1 MTFALIDGNSFYCS
15 CERVFDPS
23 LERRPVIVLS
33 NNDGCAVARTPEA
46 KALGIRMGEPFFK
59 IRDLCKREG
68 VAVFSSNYTLYG
80 DMSWRMNEVYRRFTP
95 NVEIYSIDESFLD
108 LSGFER
114 RDIDAYARDLRST
127 VRQWVGIPTC
137 VGIGPTKT
145 LAKLANRIAKAV
157 PDLGGVCD
165 LTDEDVRAHWLVRWP
180 VEDVWGI
187 GRASAAKLDRL
198 GLESVADLKDMDLRL
213 ARQLMTVVGEK
224 IVHELRGMSC
234 MPLELVAP
242 QQKGCAVT
250 RMFSGRVTELSAM
263 LEAVATHASR
273 LGEKLRKQGLGTD
286 YVTVFYHTS
295 SHDTERP
302 QRSVSTTVKL
312 IEATND
318 TTILVKA
325 AEAGARQIWR
335 DGYLYSKCG
344 VVTVD
349 LVAMDRAQRPLFG
362 GFDHDRGGRLMIAMD
377 AANARFGRGTVT
389 LAAAG
394 IKKRWETKFKMS
406 SPHYTTRMADL
417 PRIGC

>member
-15 CERVFDPS
+15 CERVFDPR
-23 LERRPVIVLS
+23 LEGRPVIVLS
-33 NNDGCAVARTPEA
+33 NNDGCAVARTAEA

-108 LSGFER
+108 VSGFEHK
-114 RDIDAYARDLRST
+114 DLIAYARDLRST

-157 PDLGGVCD
+157 PELGGVCD
-165 LTDEDVRAHWLVRWP
+165 LTDEDIRAHWLVRWP

-198 GLESVADLKDMDLRL
+198 GLESVADLKDMDLRQ
-213 ARQLMTVVGEK
+213 ARQLLTVVGEK
-224 IVHELRGMSC
+224 IVHELRGTSC
-234 MPLELVAP
+234 LPLELVAP

-250 RMFSGRVTELSAM
+250 RHFAGRVTELREM
-263 LEAVATHASR
+263 LEAVASHASR
-273 LGEKLRKQGLGTD
+273 LAEKLRKQGLGTD
-286 YVTVFYHTS
+286 HVTVFYHTS
-295 SHDTERP
+295 GHDTDRP
-302 QRSVSTTVKL
+302 QRSVSTTVHL

-335 DGYLYSKCG
+335 DGYHYCKAG
-344 VVTVD
+344 VVTDD
-349 LVAMDRAQRPLFG
+349 LVAMDKAQRALFG
-362 GFDHDRGGRLMIAMD
+362 GFDQDRGGRLMAAMD
-377 AANARFGRGTVT
+377 AANARFGRGAVT

-394 IKKRWETKFKMS
+394 IKKPWETKFKNR
-406 SPHYTTRMADL
+406 SPLYTTRMADL
-417 PRIGC
+417 PHVA